1 MTWGLPGVNAM
12 ERFRARASVEVEEK
26 VNMQI
31 GLKLRNGSVY
41 VMEKDITDQLKQYP
55 VGGIITVVIDSSEIP
70 DDIIGVKPKPGGGFD
85 ASVDEWG
92 NEINADIII

>member
-1 MTWGLPGVNAM
+1 
-12 ERFRARASVEVEEK
+12 
-26 VNMQI
+26 
-31 GLKLRNGSVY
+31 
-41 VMEKDITDQLKQYP
+41 MEKDITDQLKQYP

-70 DDIIGVKPKPGGGFD
+70 DDVIGVKPKPGGGFD

>member
-1 MTWGLPGVNAM
+1 MWSMSIKDT
-12 ERFRARASVEVEEK
+12 E

-70 DDIIGVKPKPGGGFD
+70 DDVIGVKPKPGGGFD